1 MGFLSFGSKKDKIKK
16 LIEEERFDEV
26 IRSAVK
32 DKKSFGGLLELLD
45 DQNPGIV
52 GDTLLILTNI
62 LETDPAV
69 FKAHLSDNLFGK
81 LMSLTEVK
89 NPYVRENAML
99 LSYEIVKQF
108 PEIISLHRH
117 WIVDGI
123 RKGLVEGTKDQ
134 KGFLLMVISEL
145 KLSELRPEVEELL
158 NVEDKVILP
167 FEGKKWVPLKD
178 IAREA
183 LERI

>member
-1 MGFLSFGSKKDKIKK
+1 MALFSFGSKKDKIKK

-26 IRSAVK
+26 IKSAVK
-32 DKKSFGGLLELLD
+32 DKKSFSGLLELLD
-45 DQNPGIV
+45 DPNPGIV
-52 GDTLLILTNI
+52 GDALLILTNI
-62 LETDPAV
+62 LEADPGV
-69 FKAHLSDNLFGK
+69 FKAHVSEDLFRK
-81 LMSLTEVK
+81 LLDLMERK

-99 LSYEIVKQF
+99 LSYEIIKQF
-108 PEIISLHRH
+108 PEMISVHRQ
-117 WIVDGI
+117 WIVDSI

-134 KGFLLMVISEL
+134 KGFLLMVVSEL

-158 NVEDKVILP
+158 EVEDKVILP

-183 LERI
+183 LEKI